1 MMTAMPLPIVAIV
14 GRPNV
19 GKSSLFN
26 VLARRRASIV
36 EPTAGVTRDRVST
49 ICDIDDVFF
58 ELVDTG
64 GHGIADCDNLDEH
77 VERQIEYAI
86 QQAQLILLV
95 VDARED
101 VTSLDQG
108 TAELLRR
115 HNSTQRVRLIAN
127 KVDNPRL
134 EDNLGEFAAL
144 GLGDAL
150 PVSAVHGH
158 GRAELRELIRN
169 ELAGAETRAP
179 DDPVIKI
186 AVVGKR
192 NVGKSSFI
200 NSLVGEERVI
210 VSEIPGTTRD
220 SIDVRLEKDGRTILV
235 IDTAGLRKKARLADS
250 IEFYAYAR
258 ATRSIRRADVVLF
271 LVDSTEPVS
280 HVDKRLAHLISG
292 EHKACVLVVNKWD
305 LAKGRSSTE
314 EYGEY
319 LGKTLPEIDYMPV
332 AFTSAIQGRNVPS
345 TIDLAAELHKQS
357 NTRVSTGPL
366 NQVLQ
371 QALATNAPRAKRG
384 RKQPK
389 FFYAT
394 QVSTVPPTIV
404 LFVNAPELVTQNY
417 ERYLLNRFR
426 EELPFPE
433 IPIRLVFRAR
443 RGQTPMT

>member
-1 MMTAMPLPIVAIV
+1 MMDSMPLPIVAIV

-36 EPTAGVTRDRVST
+36 EPTPGVTRDRVSSV
-49 ICDIDDVFF
+49 CEIDDAYF

-64 GHGIADCDNLDEH
+64 GHGIVDRDDLDDH

-101 VTSLDQG
+101 VTALDRD
-108 TAELLRR
+108 TADLLRK
-115 HNSTQRVRLIAN
+115 HNATQRVRLIAN
-127 KVDNPRL
+127 KVDNPHH
-134 EDNLGEFAAL
+134 EDNLAEFNAL
-144 GLGDAL
+144 GLGDPL

-158 GRAELRELIRN
+158 GRGELRELIRA
-169 ELAGAETRAP
+169 ELAGLVAETP
-179 DDPVIKI
+179 EEPVIKI

-200 NSLVGEERVI
+200 NALTGEERVI

-235 IDTAGLRKKARLADS
+235 IDTAGLRKKARLADN

-271 LVDSTEPVS
+271 LIDSTEPVS
-280 HVDKRLAHLISG
+280 LVDKRLAHLITG

-305 LAKGRSSTE
+305 LAKGQASTE

-319 LGKTLPEIDYMPV
+319 LGKVLPEIDYVPV
-332 AFTSAIQGRNVPS
+332 AFTSAITGRNVAS
-345 TIDLAAELHKQS
+345 TIDLATELHKQS
-357 NTRVSTGPL
+357 ATRVGTGVL
-366 NQVLQ
+366 NQALQ
-371 QALATNAPRAKRG
+371 EALKTNAPRAKRG
-384 RKQPK
+384 GKQPK

-394 QVSTVPPTIV
+394 QVSTVPPTII
-404 LFVNAPELVTQNY
+404 LFVNGPELVTRNY
-417 ERYLLNRFR
+417 ERFLINRFR
-426 EELPFPE
+426 EVLPFPE

-443 RGQTPMT
+443 RGQTPIA